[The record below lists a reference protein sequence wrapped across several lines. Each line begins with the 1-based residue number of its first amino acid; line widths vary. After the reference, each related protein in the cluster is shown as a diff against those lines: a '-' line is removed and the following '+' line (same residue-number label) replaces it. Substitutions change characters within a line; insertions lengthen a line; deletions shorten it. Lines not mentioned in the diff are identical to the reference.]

1 MFKTIQDLT
10 LYLKKHPT
18 KRYAFR
24 DTSTIDK
31 IVIHQTDS
39 EDMGEFSPYY
49 TANYHVDTNDW
60 AGIGYHYYIIDGG
73 KIYQTNEDNI
83 VSYHASGYNKR
94 SLSVAIT
101 GLHRCS
107 PSDDNFEI

>member
-49 TANYHVDTNDW
+49 TANYHVDTRL
-60 AGIGYHYYIIDGG
+60 GGYWVSLLYNRWR
-73 KIYQTNEDNI
+73 KNI
-83 VSYHASGYNKR
+83 PNQ
-94 SLSVAIT
+94 
-101 GLHRCS
+101 
-107 PSDDNFEI
+107 